1 MNETL
6 IAELGRDEYRGL
18 TDAQA
23 ADRLNAAVAGVY
35 GRIDLNWLD
44 ALLWQTGI
52 MRALQQAA
60 EGDLPL
66 SEATAEQ
73 QAAAISAAWSLYGY
87 LTSPRVHPELDLSIA
102 EVSGGLQ
109 VLVLCGVVPAEVG
122 AAVLARAAVT
132 RAAQLG
138 LGAVQPHDV
147 AEARIRLRDRADR
160 EREGER

>member
-1 MNETL
+1 MTETL
-6 IAELGRDEYRGL
+6 IAELARVEYERL
-18 TDAQA
+18 SDAEA
-23 ADRLNAAVAGVY
+23 AERLNAPVAGLY
-35 GRIDLNWLD
+35 GPISLDWLD
-44 ALLWQTGI
+44 ALLWQSGV
-52 MRALQQAA
+52 MRTLQQAA
-60 EGDLPL
+60 QGTLPA

-73 QAAAISAAWSLYGY
+73 RAAAVAAAWSLYGY
-87 LTSPRVHPELDLSIA
+87 LTSPRVHPELDLGIA
-102 EVSGGLQ
+102 EVAGGLQ